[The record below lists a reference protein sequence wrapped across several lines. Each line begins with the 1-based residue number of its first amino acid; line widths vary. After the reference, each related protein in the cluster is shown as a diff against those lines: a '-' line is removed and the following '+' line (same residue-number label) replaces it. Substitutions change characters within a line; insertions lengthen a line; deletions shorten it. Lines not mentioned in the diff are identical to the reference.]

1 MTAGIKGFGD
11 FEAPGSPSGRAA
23 WLQGGFPVRAGPQL
37 SWELAPSAVVAL
49 LGSPSASYQHC
60 WAVAAAQVCLQKKN
74 SPFENSHPGHVRGV
88 GVCCRAGTIPHLQR
102 VRHHGTGRGR
112 EAMPPALQRARGEPG
127 GSRGKDKATQGEK
140 NRPGGQGS
148 RKHPRVPCWSC
159 REANAGGV
167 RVPAREQGPAA
178 ACSLGTCGQAAS
190 PASSDLSHL
199 LFPYLHTQQ
208 FLKCLHNCVHRVPAF
223 LPFSNSIAYF
233 SQLRCCLIMGT
244 LQ

>member
-1 MTAGIKGFGD
+1 MT
-11 FEAPGSPSGRAA
+11 
-23 WLQGGFPVRAGPQL
+23 
-37 SWELAPSAVVAL
+37 
-49 LGSPSASYQHC
+49 
-60 WAVAAAQVCLQKKN
+60 AAQVCLQKKI
-74 SPFENSHPGHVRGV
+74 SPFEISHAGHARGV
-88 GVCCRAGTIPHLQR
+88 GVCCRAGTIPHRQS
-102 VRHHGTGRGR
+102 VWHHGTGKGRG
-112 EAMPPALQRARGEPG
+112 AMPPALQRAQGEPG
-127 GSRGKDKATQGEK
+127 EGRGKE
-140 NRPGGQGS
+140 RLCRE
-148 RKHPRVPCWSC
+148 RKTDLGARAAGNTPSVPCWSC
-159 REANAGGV
+159 RQWQKQEVAV
-167 RVPAREQGPAA
+167 HVPAREQGQAA